1 MGLLYT
7 DNSVR
12 MNNTLKINACSGGI
26 YKTYKE
32 SWFTRFDLNS
42 PLAETLFKPYDN
54 KMTTAIVGY
63 KTYQKETVIVL
74 QMVISGN
81 NSVIAEVIRE
91 KDFNKYFEANTLS
104 ESYDVPEQK
113 KSDRELLM
121 DELAVAKKILSE
133 PYANIQLGTI
143 SGIVK
148 QIIDHTSIE
157 SIGAEAT
164 RIGYV
169 ISSWENALLNG
180 YEDSIILERGY
191 EVTDRTRVL
200 IIYKLISGDLLS
212 GIKKYDDGQDKDH
225 QPTKTHSK

>member
-7 DNSVR
+7 DNNVR
-12 MNNTLKINACSGGI
+12 INNTLKINACSGGI

-32 SWFTRFDLNS
+32 SWFTRFDLNGN
-42 PLAETLFKPYDN
+42 LAETLFKP
-54 KMTTAIVGY
+54 TAMLGY
-63 KTYQKETVIVL
+63 NDYKKEPVIVL

-91 KDFNKYFEANTLS
+91 KDFNKYFEANALS
-104 ESYDVPEQK
+104 ESYDVPEHK

-157 SIGAEAT
+157 SIGAETT

-212 GIKKYDDGQDKDH
+212 GDLLSGIKKYDDIQDEDH
-225 QPTKTHSK
+225 QPIKTHSK